1 MSDLRR
7 QNRSVFIWV
16 LGAYALLTWVLLG
29 QGDAKFEHLH
39 LLLDTCNGMLSLLL
53 VMFFMAEQHNITRR
67 VRIFLVFSFSAA
79 AFTEILHALVGIE
92 WMGSLAWIEA
102 TSKSLRPA
110 TWPPSTYALP
120 FALAWALWL
129 KQRRSELTSRWFVLG
144 LVVAI
149 ALFYT
154 VSSLLPKYVD
164 TGLLGIQRPT
174 QLPLLFLWLLVLRQC
189 WKIRYEHPLF
199 EGLVGMGGLLIASDL
214 FMLYSTSPH
223 EKFTMVAHSGK
234 LFAYLWMHFILMRLA
249 ADDSRVR
256 QEAEHALSVKA
267 MQLQTSLDEVKN
279 LHFAM
284 DQHSVVAITDVAG
297 KIKYAND
304 LFCQFSGYSREELI
318 GQNHRML
325 NSGKNSPDLFKGM
338 YQTITQGKVW
348 HGEICNRNK
357 NGQLYW
363 VQTTIVPFLDQT
375 GRIKEYVAMRTDIT
389 ERRLAEEKLRDMAL
403 YDNLTKLPNRRLLR
417 ERLEQAME
425 SGVRS
430 CRYGALLFL
439 DLDHFKPLNDKYGHN
454 VGDLLLEEVARRIKC
469 SVRAMD
475 TAARFGG
482 DEFVVLLGE
491 LDEGGDESKQLAE
504 AVAEKIRKILAEP
517 YLLEV
522 KQYDGELKTVE
533 HRCSACIGVTLF
545 QGKQFP
551 ADEVVQMADVAM
563 YQAKDQ
569 GPDAV
574 RFYAEFS

>member
-1 MSDLRR
+1 MSNLRR

-16 LGAYALLTWVLLG
+16 LLVYALLTWVLLG

-53 VMFFMAEQHNITRR
+53 AFFLMAEQHNITRR
-67 VRIFLVFSFSAA
+67 VRAYLVFGFTAA

-102 TSKSLRPA
+102 ASKSLRPA

-129 KQRRSELTSRWFVLG
+129 KQRQSELSPRWFVSG
-144 LVVAI
+144 LVVATI
-149 ALFYT
+149 LFYT

-174 QLPLLFLWLLVLRQC
+174 QLPLLLLWLLVIRQC
-189 WKIRYEHPLF
+189 WKIRHEHPLF

-249 ADDSRVR
+249 AEDSRVR
-256 QEAEHALSVKA
+256 HDAEQALSVKA
-267 MQLQTSLDEVKN
+267 MQLQSSLDDVKN

-284 DQHSVVAITDVAG
+284 DQHSVVAITDVVG
-297 KIKYAND
+297 TIKYAND

-318 GQNHRML
+318 GQNHRIL

-363 VQTTIVPFLDQT
+363 VQTTIVPFLDQA
-375 GRIKEYVAMRTDIT
+375 GGIKEYVAMRTDIT
-389 ERRLAEEKLRDMAL
+389 ERKLAEEKLRDMAL

-417 ERLEQAME
+417 ERLDQAME

-430 CRYGALLFL
+430 LRYGALLFL

-454 VGDLLLEEVARRIKC
+454 VGDLLLEEVARRIKG

-491 LDEGGDESKQLAE
+491 LNEEVDQSTQLA
-504 AVAEKIRKILAEP
+504 AVIAEKIRKVLAEP

-522 KQYDGELKTVE
+522 KQYDGEIKTVE
-533 HRCSACIGVTLF
+533 HRCSACIGATLV
-545 QGKQFP
+545 P
-551 ADEVVQMADVAM
+551 
-563 YQAKDQ
+563 
-569 GPDAV
+569 
-574 RFYAEFS
+574 R